1 MLGSW
6 WLVGL
11 IVGLLATIWV
21 IYDVAKNQKDMRTS
35 KKVLWILVA
44 FLFGVI
50 GGIAY
55 YLVVKRKG

>member
-1 MLGSW
+1 MVSSW
-6 WLVGL
+6 WLISL
-11 IVGLLATIWV
+11 IIGLLATVWV

-50 GGIAY
+50 GAIAY
-55 YLVVKRKG
+55 YLIVKRKG

>member
-11 IVGLLATIWV
+11 IIGLLATVWV

-50 GGIAY
+50 GAIAY
-55 YLVVKRKG
+55 YLIVKRKG